1 MYSNHD
7 TEILGL
13 HIASY
18 SVRNFIFIL
27 IRTCNLTSVI
37 SESIRDNKY
46 IYNKYEYTIWG
57 AWV

>member
-46 IYNKYEYTIWG
+46 IYNKYEYTI
-57 AWV
+57 